1 MHIIPP
7 ADNEEFSSTVIESD
21 PEVPNERTS
30 LLRNKA
36 NGNNDE
42 DNDVQVDVV
51 SVREESAEPKQTT
64 LGLLSDRHFWALTFI
79 VFVVLG
85 SVSSSYR
92 HARAFVLTNAWDSVK

>member
-7 ADNEEFSSTVIESD
+7 ADNEEFSSTAIESD

-51 SVREESAEPKQTT
+51 SVREESAEPKQST

-92 HARAFVLTNAWDSVK
+92 YARAFVLMNAWDSVK